1 MTIILDIFKFS
12 SLGVIQ
18 AERQKYYMICAGR
31 AGNGQQNDHIIS
43 SQHSCQILALEANIS
58 YTFLLRFQSYDK
70 MRMSE
75 VREVPGA
82 GRVKLVMLYSSLVW

>member
-1 MTIILDIFKFS
+1 
-12 SLGVIQ
+12 
-18 AERQKYYMICAGR
+18 MICAGR

-43 SQHSCQILALEANIS
+43 SQHSCQILALEANAHKKNNS
-58 YTFLLRFQSYDK
+58 YTFLLSSQSYDK

-75 VREVPGA
+75 AREVPGA